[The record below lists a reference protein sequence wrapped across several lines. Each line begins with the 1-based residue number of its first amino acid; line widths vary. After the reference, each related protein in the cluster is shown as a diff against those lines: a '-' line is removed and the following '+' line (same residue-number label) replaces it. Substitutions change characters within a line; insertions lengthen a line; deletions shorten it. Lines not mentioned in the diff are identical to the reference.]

1 MGFIMN
7 NYHTHTYRCH
17 HASGTEKEMVE
28 AAISEGFQEIG
39 ISDHVP
45 LPYFRWHL
53 LKAIPYIFK
62 SKRSVL
68 SWLKTFVLNGPG
80 MRMPYSD
87 KKQYL
92 AELENLKQQYHGHIQ
107 IYKGFECE
115 YFKTYLPYYRQLL
128 ERKEVDYL
136 IFGHHYHQYSVSALY
151 YGRAKLSKKD
161 VSNYVDEAIEAMQTG
176 IFRYF
181 AHPDLFFIGY
191 HQWDSFVENEIKR
204 MLCVAKQ
211 NDIILE
217 INAGGLS
224 RENVMINDE
233 KIPPYPN
240 PYFWQMV
247 KEMDCKVMIGLDAH
261 TPSQLDQLMYQRLI
275 KFADKYGLKPLDSLG
290 LEE

>member
-1 MGFIMN
+1 MPPHPP

-28 AAISEGFQEIG
+28 TAISEGFQEIG

-45 LPYFRWHL
+45 LPHFRWHL
-53 LKAIPYIFK
+53 IKALPYIFK

-68 SWLKTFVLNGPG
+68 SWLKAFMLNGPG
-80 MRMPYSD
+80 MRMPYSE

-92 AELENLKQQYHGHIQ
+92 AELENLKQQYRGQIQ

-136 IFGHHYHQYSVSALY
+136 IFGHHYHRYSVSALY

-161 VSNYVDEAIEAMQTG
+161 VSDYVDEAIEAMQTG

>member
-1 MGFIMN
+1 MN

-28 AAISEGFQEIG
+28 TAISEGFQEIG

-45 LPYFRWHL
+45 LPHFRWHL
-53 LKAIPYIFK
+53 IKALPYIFK

-68 SWLKTFVLNGPG
+68 SWLKAFMLNGPG
-80 MRMPYSD
+80 MRMPYSE

-92 AELENLKQQYHGHIQ
+92 AELENLKQQYCGRIQ

-136 IFGHHYHQYSVSALY
+136 IFGHHYHRYSVSALY

-161 VSNYVDEAIEAMQTG
+161 VSDYVDEALEAMQTG

-261 TPSQLDQLMYQRLI
+261 TPSQLDQLMYQRLV
-275 KFADKYGLKPLDSLG
+275 KFADKYGLKPLESLG
-290 LEE
+290 LGE

>member
-1 MGFIMN
+1 MLF
-7 NYHTHTYRCH
+7 R
-17 HASGTEKEMVE
+17 S
-28 AAISEGFQEIG
+28 ISEGFQEIG

-45 LPYFRWHL
+45 LPHFRWHL
-53 LKAIPYIFK
+53 IKALPYIFK

-68 SWLKTFVLNGPG
+68 SWLKAFMLNGPG
-80 MRMPYSD
+80 MRMPYSE

-92 AELENLKQQYHGHIQ
+92 AELENLKQQYRGQIQ

-136 IFGHHYHQYSVSALY
+136 IFGHHYHRYSVSALY

-161 VSNYVDEAIEAMQTG
+161 VSDYVDEAIEAMQTG

>member
-1 MGFIMN
+1 MN

-53 LKAIPYIFK
+53 LKAIPYIFFCI
-62 SKRSVL
+62 RSVL

-136 IFGHHYHQYSVSALY
+136 IFGHHYHRYSVSALY

-161 VSNYVDEAIEAMQTG
+161 VSDYVDEALEAMQTG

-261 TPSQLDQLMYQRLI
+261 TPSQLDQLMYQRL
-275 KFADKYGLKPLDSLG
+275 
-290 LEE
+290 